1 MKNLSKQQ
9 LSFAIVCVA
18 LTASF
23 LYTLNK
29 FISNQ
34 QWESINIIAIIY
46 GALMFV
52 NGLLNGYFDTN
63 RLLRIDLSFRYHLI
77 TFITVNGVHVIF
89 LLLANTN
96 FTIVNALLSTLFWGI
111 GLFVHYLYAKKTIKG
126 YTAEELFE

>member
-9 LSFAIVCVA
+9 LSFAIVCVV

-34 QWESINIIAIIY
+34 QWESINIIAVIY

-77 TFITVNGVHVIF
+77 ATF
-89 LLLANTN
+89 
-96 FTIVNALLSTLFWGI
+96 
-111 GLFVHYLYAKKTIKG
+111 
-126 YTAEELFE
+126 